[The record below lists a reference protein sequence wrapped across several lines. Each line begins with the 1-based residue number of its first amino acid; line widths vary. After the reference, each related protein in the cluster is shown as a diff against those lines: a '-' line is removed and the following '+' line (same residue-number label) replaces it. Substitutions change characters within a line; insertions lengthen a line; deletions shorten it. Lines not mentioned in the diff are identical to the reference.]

1 MQYPTSVEAAKAAG
15 LYKETGRIEEQ
26 ILKTWT
32 ASGEVSEHRMAE
44 IDYHDL
50 VIAADQLDIILR
62 LEDPIVQSLFVL
74 NTVLI
79 LSTIRC
85 CNVDSASGFKG
96 SVGAGRQLDMLM
108 LRPQEF
114 WDCDTSGSYRTT
126 WQRTIPSAS
135 SYYFVQGS
143 TDASNLTMGNNEA
156 IVLLGFANPAEQP
169 VVNALQITYLSQNY
183 NVQNLEFGVADYQG
197 AYPVM
202 ELKQPVIIFP
212 KESVR
217 INCWY
222 YAAGTDWLQPIGLWI
237 KMSENMRDLMT
248 A

>member
-1 MQYPTSVEAAKAAG
+1 MPYTCTEAAKAAG

-32 ASGEVSEHRMAE
+32 ASGELAEHRMAE

-50 VIAADQLDIILR
+50 VVATDQLDIMLR
-62 LEDPIVQSLFVL
+62 LENPIVQTLFAR

-85 CNVDSASGFKG
+85 VNVDSASGFKG

-114 WDCDTSGSYRTT
+114 WNCDTSGSYRTT
-126 WQRTIPSAS
+126 WQRNIPAAS

-143 TDASNLTMGNNEA
+143 TDASNLTMGDNEA
-156 IVLLGFANPAEQP
+156 MIILGFIDPAEQP

-183 NVQNLEFGVADYQG
+183 NIQNLDFGIVDYQG

-202 ELKQPVIIFP
+202 ELMQPVIVFP
-212 KESVR
+212 KESAK

-222 YAAGTDWLQPIGLWI
+222 YAAGTDWLQPVGLWI
-237 KMSENMRDLMT
+237 KMSENLRNLMT
-248 A
+248 S